1 MLTTAQPA
9 AACTMRSAS
18 KMGILL
24 LWILAAALVA
34 YSLMLVFLS
43 NFNMGNLMVW
53 VLTAAITACA
63 IWHKPLAGWLRTG
76 AGRVVGIVLGVLL
89 VVYLALIGFVAVS
102 GYANPPT
109 GQEQVMIVL
118 GAGLRKDKPS
128 MLLRYRL
135 DKAYAYAAEHPD
147 LLIVTSGGQ
156 GRDEWIPEGQ
166 AMRDYLIEKGLPADR
181 VLAENKST
189 STEENFAFSL
199 DILKERGYSADTPI
213 VYVLTHSTAT
223 APGGMRRGPVYHG
236 RCAACPH
243 AVAQRAACY
252 LREGPGP
259 GVLLSHLK
267 LPHPGP
273 MHAMVG
279 LLDLN
284 KRFLQIKS
292 GGTAMQIRYY
302 KEYSRYLDR
311 FMEFKVYGHAGRPI
325 IIFPCQSGRFYDWED
340 RNMCN
345 LAAPWIDSGK
355 LQIFTA
361 DIDPSWDNHGPERPR
376 IEMQELLTD
385 IVVPALLHRCA
396 DARGRGC
403 PSFRDRCCQP

>member
-1 MLTTAQPA
+1 
-9 AACTMRSAS
+9 
-18 KMGILL
+18 MGILL

-53 VLTAAITACA
+53 VLTAVITVCA

-135 DKAYAYAAEHPD
+135 DKAYEYAAEHPD

-181 VLAENKST
+181 VL
-189 STEENFAFSL
+189 
-199 DILKERGYSADTPI
+199 RGYSADTPI
-213 VYVLTHSTAT
+213 VYVSNAFHCYRA
-223 APGGMRRGPVYHG
+223 G
-236 RCAACPH
+236 RYAAR
-243 AVAQRAACY
+243 AGFTTVAALPAHTPWRSVLPCY
-252 LREGPGP
+252 LREALALAYYW
-259 GVLLSHLK
+259 VFKTSTS
-267 LPHPGP
+267 GP

-284 KRFLQIKS
+284 KRFF
-292 GGTAMQIRYY
+292 Y
-302 KEYSRYLDR
+302 K
-311 FMEFKVYGHAGRPI
+311 
-325 IIFPCQSGRFYDWED
+325 
-340 RNMCN
+340 
-345 LAAPWIDSGK
+345 
-355 LQIFTA
+355 
-361 DIDPSWDNHGPERPR
+361 
-376 IEMQELLTD
+376 
-385 IVVPALLHRCA
+385 
-396 DARGRGC
+396 
-403 PSFRDRCCQP
+403 